1 MPRLS
6 GRLLLAFAVT
16 TVAGACLHFL
26 YDLLPNPV
34 TALFSPVNES
44 LWEHGKILFWPYLA
58 AMLVLTRRGAPGC
71 RTPWL
76 LTAPLMV
83 CAMLAAGWLY
93 HFTLGGEAMAVDIGI
108 YVAVMALGFLLP
120 QALEGSCEHPFW
132 GTLAVLAVLALAA
145 AMILF
150 TFLPPDCPLFLDLS
164 GVNTWSTIPY

>member
-1 MPRLS
+1 MPKLS

-26 YDLLPNPV
+26 YALLPNPV

-58 AMLVLTRRGAPGC
+58 AMLALTRRGAPGC

-108 YVAVMALGFLLP
+108 YVVVMALGFLLP
-120 QALEGSCEHPFW
+120 QALEGSCERPLL
-132 GTLAVLAVLALAA
+132 GTLGLLLTLDFV
-145 AMILF
+145 F
-150 TFLPPDCPLFLDLS
+150 CENTPLQTRKRLL
-164 GVNTWSTIPY
+164 

>member
-6 GRLLLAFAVT
+6 GRLLLAFVVT

-120 QALEGSCEHPFW
+120 QLSGAYQLSDEPSAQGIAAQ
-132 GTLAVLAVLALAA
+132 GTQEKYGAALAA
-145 AMILF
+145 EKRQTPQNRSAAQG
-150 TFLPPDCPLFLDLS
+150 S
-164 GVNTWSTIPY
+164 KQAG